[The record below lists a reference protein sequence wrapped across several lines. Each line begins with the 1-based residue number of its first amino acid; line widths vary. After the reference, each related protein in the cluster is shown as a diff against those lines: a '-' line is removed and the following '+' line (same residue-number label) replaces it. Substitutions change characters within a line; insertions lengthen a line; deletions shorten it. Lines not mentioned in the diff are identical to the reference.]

1 MVDCGDID
9 DEKIHNNDD
18 NIDDDEDDDD
28 NDHDVIFYLFSGL
41 RLLGIGRN
49 QYIEL
54 MNQCRS
60 SKVLILTY
68 YLDCKLKR
76 HVSNITCF

>member
-28 NDHDVIFYLFSGL
+28 DDDNDHDVFFICFQVYD
-41 RLLGIGRN
+41 
-49 QYIEL
+49 
-54 MNQCRS
+54 CW
-60 SKVLILTY
+60 VLVETSI
-68 YLDCKLKR
+68 
-76 HVSNITCF
+76 